1 MSAEIKKAYSEVY
14 EILQLLGS
22 EFIDKVP
29 NKFIEFIA
37 KEKDNEYYQN
47 IKKDIPLE
55 EQNLLE
61 DTINILAMLKLDY
74 WCENEE
80 EKEELESILTENE
93 RLYQE
98 DLREKYNPDNIFK
111 RKEIENPNNL
121 PIEIEKVN
129 LWKRI
134 LQYIQKLFNIKI
146 LK

>member
-1 MSAEIKKAYSEVY
+1 MSAEIKKAYSEIY
-14 EILQLLGS
+14 DILQLLGS
-22 EFIDKVP
+22 EFVDKIP
-29 NKFIEFIA
+29 NEFIEFIDR
-37 KEKDNEYYQN
+37 EKDNEYYPN

-80 EKEELESILTENE
+80 EKEELKSILIENE

-111 RKEIENPNNL
+111 RKERENLNNL

-134 LQYIQKLFNIKI
+134 LRYIQKLFNHKN
-146 LK
+146 

>member
-1 MSAEIKKAYSEVY
+1 MSAEIKKAYSEIY

-22 EFIDKVP
+22 EFVDKIP
-29 NKFIEFIA
+29 NEFIEFID
-37 KEKDNEYYQN
+37 KEKDNDYYPN

-74 WCENEE
+74 WCENES
-80 EKEELESILTENE
+80 EKEELRNILIENE
-93 RLYQE
+93 RIYQE
-98 DLREKYNPDNIFK
+98 DLREKYNLNNILK
-111 RKEIENPNNL
+111 RKEIENSNNL

-134 LQYIQKLFNIKI
+134 LRYIQKIFNGKI
-146 LK
+146 

>member
-1 MSAEIKKAYSEVY
+1 MSAEIKKAYSEIY

-22 EFIDKVP
+22 EFVDKIP
-29 NKFIEFIA
+29 NEFIEFID
-37 KEKDNEYYQN
+37 KEKDNDYYPN

-80 EKEELESILTENE
+80 EKEELKSILMENE
-93 RLYQE
+93 CIYQE
-98 DLREKYNPDNIFK
+98 DLREKYNLDNIFK

-134 LQYIQKLFNIKI
+134 LRYIQKLFNGKI
-146 LK
+146 